1 MIAYNMQMSEMYKN
15 KINLAITKIQLD
27 INSEG

>member
-15 KINLAITKIQLD
+15 KINLAIKKVQLD
-27 INSEG
+27 INS

>member
-15 KINLAITKIQLD
+15 KINLAITKVQFD